1 MNNGAFSVQGSGL
14 GRIFSVSGGH
24 VEFEESSEMQA
35 TSGPKTDRVQKLF
48 ITLRR
53 IKSKSEAKTRLTS
66 FFLISVAVSNVCVA
80 WSSDLAD

>member
-1 MNNGAFSVQGSGL
+1 
-14 GRIFSVSGGH
+14 
-24 VEFEESSEMQA
+24 MQA
-35 TSGPKTDRVQKLF
+35 TSGPETDRVQKLF

-66 FFLISVAVSNVCVA
+66 FFSVAVSNVCVA

>member
-1 MNNGAFSVQGSGL
+1 
-14 GRIFSVSGGH
+14 
-24 VEFEESSEMQA
+24 MQA
-35 TSGPKTDRVQKLF
+35 TSGPETDRVQKLF

>member
-1 MNNGAFSVQGSGL
+1 
-14 GRIFSVSGGH
+14 
-24 VEFEESSEMQA
+24 MQA

-66 FFLISVAVSNVCVA
+66 FFSVAVSNVCVA

>member
-53 IKSKSEAKTRLTS
+53 IKSKSEAKIGLTS